1 MLLVLFISF
10 GSLIACS
17 SKQSGSSE
25 EDVKEKVENLG
36 ELPEKFD
43 EEVTVTTVRHVGGDV
58 LFKEGETMEDNV
70 HSQWAK
76 EKFNIN
82 FKYLWT
88 TSGPQDAFT
97 TKMRLALSANEEMPD
112 IIALRDEVT
121 NDLIDSRKFMDVG
134 EVFDKYASDT
144 WKAAMNEDPTVWY
157 PFTRDGVKYA
167 IPILDYAM
175 NGDPVLFIRE
185 DWMKKLNL
193 DAPETLEDLEKVM
206 DAFVNQD
213 PDGNGKKD
221 TYGLTIGFKNNLN
234 TWMSDAGW
242 IFGAYG
248 AMPNQWNV
256 TEDGKLEHGSTNPA
270 VKQGLATLN
279 DWMNKGYIHQESGL
293 WDEVKA
299 SELFT
304 SGQAGIIVGP
314 HWMPSWPLQDVLA
327 NVEGSEFRPY
337 PIPSGPD
344 GKAGRHG
351 TQNYNGAVLINKDA
365 DPEVIKAF
373 FVYQNYL
380 FEHFAN
386 PPVGGEFEHGF
397 KEGYDYVLKDGKASS
412 DVPGGAINPV
422 KYTLTFDGARI
433 PSLSLNTLYELA
445 NGATAETPFQKSQEL
460 FGTTYPGVYEAAKIV
475 IDQKDIVM
483 PSMFTGAP
491 TKTQKSLGQ
500 SLDKILSEGFNKI
513 IYGETPIDEFDTI
526 VEKWKSSGGD
536 TWTEEVNEWYQS
548 VQ

>member
-1 MLLVLFISF
+1 
-10 GSLIACS
+10 
-17 SKQSGSSE
+17 
-25 EDVKEKVENLG
+25 
-36 ELPEKFD
+36 
-43 EEVTVTTVRHVGGDV
+43 
-58 LFKEGETMEDNV
+58 
-70 HSQWAK
+70 
-76 EKFNIN
+76 
-82 FKYLWT
+82 
-88 TSGPQDAFT
+88 
-97 TKMRLALSANEEMPD
+97 
-112 IIALRDEVT
+112 
-121 NDLIDSRKFMDVG
+121 
-134 EVFDKYASDT
+134 
-144 WKAAMNEDPTVWY
+144 
-157 PFTRDGVKYA
+157 
-167 IPILDYAM
+167 M

-193 DAPETLEDLEKVM
+193 EAPETLEDLEKVM

-213 PDGNGKKD
+213 PDGNGQKD
-221 TYGLTIGFKNNLN
+221 TYGLAIGFKNNLN

-248 AMPNQWNV
+248 TMPNQWNK

-270 VKQGLATLN
+270 MKEGLATLT
-279 DWMNKGYIHQESGL
+279 DWMNKGYVHKESGL
-293 WDEVKA
+293 WDEGKA

-304 SGQAGIIVGP
+304 SGQAGIIAGP
-314 HWMPSWPLQDVLA
+314 HWMPSWPLGDVLA
-327 NVEGSEFRPY
+327 NVEGAEFKPY

-351 TQNYNGAVLINKDA
+351 TSNHNGAVLINKDA
-365 DPEVIKAF
+365 DPEAIKAF

-386 PPVGGEFEHGF
+386 PQAGGEFEHGF
-397 KEGYDYVLKDGKASS
+397 KEGYDYVLKDGVATS
-412 DVPGGAINPV
+412 DVPGGSVSPV

-433 PSLSLNTLYELA
+433 PSLSLETLNKLA
-445 NGATAETPFQKSQEL
+445 DGATAETPFEKSQEL

-475 IDQKDIVM
+475 VEQKDIIM

-513 IYGETPIDEFDTI
+513 IYGELPVDEFDSI
-526 VEKWKSSGGD
+526 VGKWKSSGGD